1 MNPVEKE
8 LSNLTN
14 IPEEFISAVEVA
26 NKKVFD
32 SVLKLLSELEQKDGY
47 IIPNKANLQKIELIA
62 EQIRTTLLEGDYVK
76 ALTEYTK
83 TFEAHGQVVLETF
96 DIGAKLSDNPFY
108 KDLIKQ
114 TQRNVL
120 ELFDSSA
127 IESQLVSPIK
137 DILTNSISSS
147 MKFSDAVKSIR
158 DFIEGSD
165 TVEPRL
171 LKYAKVYARDA
182 FSIFD
187 RSFTQVVNKEYDIK
201 YWEYAGGIVKGTR
214 EFCKNKVGKAFTDDE
229 VRSWA
234 KDDWQGKNSN
244 TTAQSIFTYLGGYN
258 CMHVLLPISKER
270 YEKLK

>member
-8 LSNLTN
+8 LYNLTN

-47 IIPNKANLQKIELIA
+47 IIPNKASLQKIELIA

-120 ELFDSSA
+120 ELFDASA
-127 IESQLVSPIK
+127 IEFQLVSPIK

-234 KDDWQGKNSN
+234 KDDWQGKNPN